1 MGTHFDFVPDVVVT
15 FEHRQVV
22 LDRHDEAVPVHEL
35 VLDRAREVDAR
46 AKRDDGR
53 LRRRVVL
60 PEAERARGEHLL
72 RPLVV
77 CDACAAQGQGQRKT
91 APNETGGRERGV
103 RQRQSERGRRAP
115 LIANWRFI
123 ASVRIFFR
131 PSFSA
136 LSSM

>member
-1 MGTHFDFVPDVVVT
+1 MGTHFDFVPDVVVA

-60 PEAERARGEHLL
+60 PEAERARREHLL

-77 CDACAAQGQGQRKT
+77 CDGGAGQRCNSRTNGTKKNRDEREQRRKKE
-91 APNETGGRERGV
+91 ARGGG
-103 RQRQSERGRRAP
+103 RAP